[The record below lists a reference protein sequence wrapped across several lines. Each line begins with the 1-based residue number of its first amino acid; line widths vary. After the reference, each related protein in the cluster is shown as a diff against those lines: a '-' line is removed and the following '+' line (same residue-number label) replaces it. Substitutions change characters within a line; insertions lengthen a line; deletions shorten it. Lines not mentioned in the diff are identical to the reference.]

1 MTKKEIEQRVIKS
14 TRQIMNEFSFLDI
27 DELGNF

>member
-14 TRQIMNEFSFLDI
+14 TQQIMNEFSFLDI